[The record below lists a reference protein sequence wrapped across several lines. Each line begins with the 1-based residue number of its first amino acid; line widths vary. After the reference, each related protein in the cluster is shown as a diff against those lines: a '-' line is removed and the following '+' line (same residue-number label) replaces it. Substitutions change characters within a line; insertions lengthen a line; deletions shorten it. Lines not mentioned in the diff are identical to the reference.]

1 MALRD
6 AAVQELLKTLHET
19 LPLFDQPADV
29 LARAYAPGKWN
40 LRQMLVHISDAETVL
55 LDRLRR
61 LASENNPTLVAFDQD
76 LWTSALRSDARDL
89 ALSRV
94 QYEVARRNVIE
105 LARLLPADFDAKTG
119 THTEAGKLSFGD
131 VLAKVSKHNAHHL
144 EQARAIVAGTTWT
157 PKKP

>member
-29 LARAYAPGKWN
+29 LARSYAPGKWT

-61 LASENNPTLVAFDQD
+61 LASENNPTLVAFNQD
-76 LWTSALRSDARDL
+76 LWTSAMRSDERDL
-89 ALSRV
+89 TLSRM
-94 QYEVARRNVIE
+94 QYDTARRNVIE
-105 LARLLPADFDAKTG
+105 LARLLPAEFDAKTG
-119 THTEAGKLSFGD
+119 THTEAGTLSFGD
-131 VLAKVSKHNAHHL
+131 VLGKVHKHNAHHL
-144 EQARAIVAGTTWT
+144 EQALAIVAGKTWA